1 MAKESPMVRSFN
13 AGEFSELM
21 EGRTDVDRYPAS
33 MRKLR
38 NVIAAPQGPAISRS
52 GTAFVTTS
60 KDSGVVSSL
69 VPFVFSDEQAKML
82 EFSDDRIRFM
92 DEDGLQVYEPVA
104 ATVTSA
110 SGEAMTIDAPT
121 LGADVG
127 DQIVLLGF
135 PAQYNI
141 SGETANVLAKS
152 GTSYDLDVVFP
163 AMPVVNGQV
172 ARVYHVPCVYSAE
185 EREALRYVQSVDVL
199 YLLTGSRPRKLSR
212 YDTYDWRLEPVN
224 FVDGPYGPV
233 NETGTKLTPT
243 GTGNAIPVMTS
254 DTTPSGVAGGSSR
267 RPALNGTVASPVDA
281 FGREITYSLPEAFF
295 YYAFD
300 DNDDHYWASA
310 SLQSSYIRYDAAAAF
325 VCDGYT
331 VYAALDNQDTSY
343 MAKDYAPST
352 FELQASNDGT
362 TWTTLDRQE
371 NYVLYDNNKSVFIE
385 VQNDVAYSKYRLYI
399 YKLTRNGLIES
410 RVRRLTLRSKTTSTF
425 NLVASATEGINR
437 DAGFGAGDVGRLIR
451 IKCSDSAWRSVEITA
466 VVNPTTVTVKLLGEP
481 LPNLKEI
488 RQWRLGY
495 WSDGQGWPIAGDFF
509 EDRLWLAGPVN
520 APDQFAGSVTGYYE
534 NFAQTD
540 TFGEVLDDSAVVQR
554 LNSRRLSRIRWLS
567 SDDRGLVM
575 GTGSEEY
582 TVRAPN
588 NEGITARNIKARPS
602 TRRGSAN
609 VEPVR
614 VDSQVLYVQRSGRTV
629 REFAYVYE
637 ADGYRSPSMSQLAS
651 HLGAV
656 QFAEMDYAAEPH
668 SIVWFRRADGSLVG
682 FTYNR
687 DENVMGWHQHDLSGG
702 VIESLAVLPQKD
714 QLQDA
719 LWVAVRR
726 TINGSVKRYIERLM
740 PFWDFGTSLDDAH
753 FVDSGLRYVGDPI
766 QTVYGLQHLEGE
778 YVYGLADRRSF
789 GPVKV
794 QNGSITVPYAAS
806 NIIVGLGYDSEGETS
821 RLENG
826 ARDGTAQGKI
836 KRINSLVVNVWNSF
850 GGELGVYN
858 SETESV
864 VYTELEYPGP
874 FDAIEDVELYTG
886 MIGPIMPD
894 NSYDMEGIVAFRRP
908 RTSPLPF
915 NILAIMPQLNTQ
927 DR

>member
-60 KDSGVVSSL
+60 KDSDVVSSL

-82 EFSDDRIRFM
+82 EFSDDRIRFL

-110 SGEAMTIDAPT
+110 SGETINIDAPT
-121 LGADVG
+121 LDAEVG

-141 SGETANVLAKS
+141 SGETANVLSKS
-152 GTSYDLDVVFP
+152 GTSYGLDVVFP
-163 AMPVVNGQV
+163 ALPVVNGQV
-172 ARVYHVPCVYSAE
+172 ARVYHVPCTYSE
-185 EREALRYVQSVDVL
+185 GEREALRYVQSVDVL

-212 YDTYDWRLEPVN
+212 YDTYDWRLEDVS
-224 FVDGPYGPV
+224 FVDGPYMPI
-233 NETGTKLTPT
+233 NETSTTLTPT
-243 GTGNAIPVMTS
+243 GTGNAIPIMTS
-254 DTTPSGVAGGSSR
+254 NTTPSGVAGGSSN
-267 RPALNGTVASPVDA
+267 RPEVAGSTTTPSDA
-281 FGREITYSLPEAFF
+281 FGREITYYLFPSEF
-295 YYAFD
+295 YYAF
-300 DNDDHYWASA
+300 NDDDTYWASA
-310 SLQSSYIRYDAAAAF
+310 SMQRGHIQYDAAAAF

-331 VYAALDNQDTSY
+331 IYAGLDNQDTTY

-352 FELQASNDGT
+352 FELQASNDGAN
-362 TWTTLDRQE
+362 WFLLDRQE
-371 NYVLYDNNKSVFIE
+371 NYVLYENNKSVFIE
-385 VQNDVAYSKYRLYI
+385 IQNDVAYSKYRLVV
-399 YKLTRNGLIES
+399 YKLTRNGLIEP
-410 RVRRLTLRSKTTSTF
+410 RVRRLTLRSQTAAVF
-425 NLVASATEGINR
+425 NLVASSTAGVNNDT
-437 DAGFGAGDVGRLIR
+437 GFGAGDVGRLIR
-451 IKCSDSAWRSVEITA
+451 IKCNDSAWRSVEITT
-466 VVNPTTVTVKLLGEP
+466 VVNATTVTVKLLGEP

-509 EDRLWLAGPVN
+509 EDRLWLAGPAN
-520 APDQFAGSVTGYYE
+520 SPDQFAGSVTGDYE

-540 TFGEVLDDSAVVQR
+540 TFGEVLNDSAVVQR

-588 NEGITARNIKARPS
+588 NEGISARNIKARPS

-614 VDSQVLYVQRSGRTV
+614 VDSQVLYIQRSGRTV

-687 DENVMGWHQHDLSGG
+687 DENVMGWHQHDLSDG

-719 LWVAVRR
+719 LWVVVRR
-726 TINGSVKRYIERLM
+726 TVNGDVKRYIERLM

-753 FVDSGLRYVGDPI
+753 FVDSGLRYIGDPI

-778 YVYGLADRRSF
+778 DVYGLADRRAF

-794 QNGSITVPYAAS
+794 QNGSIAVPYEAS

-826 ARDGTAQGKI
+826 ARDGTAQGKN

-858 SETESV
+858 SETKGV

-874 FDAIEDVELYTG
+874 FDEIEDVELYTG
-886 MIGPIMPD
+886 MIGPIMPE

-908 RTSPLPF
+908 KTSPLPF